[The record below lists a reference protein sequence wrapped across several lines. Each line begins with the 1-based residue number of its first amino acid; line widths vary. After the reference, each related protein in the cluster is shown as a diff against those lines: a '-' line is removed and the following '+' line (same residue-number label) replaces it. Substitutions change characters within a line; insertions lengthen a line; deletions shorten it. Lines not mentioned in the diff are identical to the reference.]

1 MDENNTYV
9 IRDSETELARL
20 QLQGSLFD
28 EVLPMFPHLFQP
40 DQHSRAS
47 ILDLGFGPG
56 GWVLQVAQA
65 YPEYKIVGIDVNP
78 RMVAYAQAQA
88 NVQELDVQFREMDLL
103 HPFNFA
109 DGSFDLVNLR
119 LGAGFLPVAKAPAVY
134 QECWRVLKPG
144 GVIRN
149 IEHVHMSMPYASSSP
164 LALASFIF
172 QALYTAGLTYNASE
186 MCLSAGTAR
195 VFQDI
200 GFHPIELVPHILDI
214 SAGTVLHSSMFDDMR
229 IGTMLLKPFVVDQMH
244 MCSAEEFDHFFQ
256 DTERIWKDPRF
267 CAHWYLCSVCGVKPE
282 HGQA

>member
-9 IRDSETELARL
+9 IHDSETELARL

-28 EVLPMFPHLFQP
+28 EVLPMLPQIFQP
-40 DQHSRAS
+40 DQHPQAR

-56 GWVLQVAQA
+56 GWMFQVAQA
-65 YPEYKIVGIDVNP
+65 YPEYEVVGIDINP

-103 HPFNFA
+103 RPFDFA

-144 GVIRN
+144 GIVRN
-149 IEHVHMSMPYASSSP
+149 IECIHTSMPTASSSS
-164 LALASFIF
+164 LALQSFIF
-172 QALYTAGLTYNASE
+172 RALYTAGLTYNPSE
-186 MCLSAGTAR
+186 MSLSAGTAR
-195 VFQDI
+195 IFQDI
-200 GFHPIELVPHILDI
+200 GFRPIDLTPHVLDI
-214 SAGTVLHSSMFDDMR
+214 STGSVLHAMMLEDSR
-229 IGTMLLKPFVVDQMH
+229 VGTLLLKPFVVERMH
-244 MCSAEEFDHFFQ
+244 MCSAEEFDHLVQ
-256 DTERIWKDPRF
+256 GAEQIWKDPQF

-282 HGQA
+282 HG